1 MKVLKSTCL
10 KWSVLK
16 FSYFYLWLIS
26 LRLGEDWL
34 VLISKL
40 WVQQDISSV
49 WNCVSV
55 MQIAFRS
62 ISAEI
67 NCSASWIHNMRRT
80 LSESRKIPK
89 KRRISYIFQ
98 KHLSQTWVLKVG
110 GGGVDLP
117 NDMKKQAKKIVN
129 FLIRACMCE
138 RGEGEGCVINRYSY
152 NFTTFMSDGY
162 LTRIVLISRQP
173 DTCTCIKS
181 KPNIETTI
189 IFVTTHM
196 LCNTCT
202 YSYSWNVS

>member
-1 MKVLKSTCL
+1 MICFKILLLLFVINFVEAGRRLIGFNFKAVSPTGYQQCL
-10 KWSVLK
+10 KLCIGHADCLSVN
-16 FSYFYLWLIS
+16 FSRNQLQCELNS
-26 LRLGEDWL
+26 QHETDTLRVTENTEETEDFIY
-34 VLISKL
+34 ISKT
-40 WVQQDISSV
+40 SFP
-49 WNCVSV
+49 NVS
-55 MQIAFRS
+55 F
-62 ISAEI
+62 
-67 NCSASWIHNMRRT
+67 
-80 LSESRKIPK
+80 KG
-89 KRRISYIFQ
+89 
-98 KHLSQTWVLKVG
+98 G

-152 NFTTFMSDGY
+152 NVTTFMYDSY
-162 LTRIVLISRQP
+162 LSRIVLISRQP

-202 YSYSWNVS
+202 YSYS